1 MRVCA
6 RLTTPIPSLRG
17 VVALGLALAVTV
29 GTRPARAEA
38 TAPHSAAV
46 NAPASVAQTAPVP
59 HYSLEGFDVLAS
71 AGWGASTGSIGDLEL
86 APYGATFGVDLGYTW
101 SIGFRLG
108 AHFDGA
114 LGRAVV
120 QGRDPRIGRDFDF
133 TADTS
138 SYSGGFSVG
147 WDLRLYALLLRYT
160 LRLGVT
166 AMRWDF
172 EGTRPSSVSFEDT
185 SSPSVGLH
193 LAPGVA
199 LLWPHHWFEG
209 GVGFD
214 YLAQA
219 EDGAI
224 PSGFVGKLL
233 IGVRP

>member
-1 MRVCA
+1 M
-6 RLTTPIPSLRG
+6 RG
-17 VVALGLALAVTV
+17 VVALGFALAVTV

-38 TAPHSAAV
+38 TAPRGAAP
-46 NAPASVAQTAPVP
+46 NAPASVAETAPVP
-59 HYSLEGFDVLAS
+59 QYSLEGFDVLAS
-71 AGWGASTGSIGDLEL
+71 AGWGAATSSIGDLEL
-86 APYGATFGVDLGYTW
+86 SPYGATFGVDLGYTW

-108 AHFDGA
+108 AYFDGA

-147 WDLRLYALLLRYT
+147 WDLPLYGLLLRYK
-160 LRLGVT
+160 LGLGVT

-172 EGTRPSSVSFEDT
+172 EGIRASSVSFEDT
-185 SSPSVGLH
+185 SSPSVGPH
-193 LAPGVA
+193 LAAGVA
-199 LLWPHHWFEG
+199 LLWPHRWFEG

>member
-1 MRVCA
+1 MRLFASLPRPLPSIRSVA
-6 RLTTPIPSLRG
+6 ATGLAFAVIVGTTPAQAEP
-17 VVALGLALAVTV
+17 LAPQ
-29 GTRPARAEA
+29 RPDAR
-38 TAPHSAAV
+38 
-46 NAPASVAQTAPVP
+46 APASSVKTAPSSRR
-59 HYSLEGFDVLAS
+59 SLQGFDVLAS
-71 AGWGASTGSIGDLEL
+71 AGWGASTATIGDVEL
-86 APYGATFGVDLGYTW
+86 APYGAMFGADVGYTW

-108 AHFDGA
+108 AHFDAG
-114 LGRAVV
+114 LGREVV
-120 QGRDPRIGRDFDF
+120 QGRDPRVGRDFDF

-138 SYSGGFSVG
+138 SYNGGFSVG
-147 WDLRLYALLLRYT
+147 WDLRAYSLLLRYT

-172 EGTRPSSVSFEDT
+172 AGTRPISASFDDA

-199 LLWPHHWFEG
+199 LLWPYRWFEG

-233 IGVRP
+233 IGVRQ

>member
-1 MRVCA
+1 MIRV
-6 RLTTPIPSLRG
+6 

-29 GTRPARAEA
+29 GTRTAWAEP
-38 TAPHSAAV
+38 TAPRSAAP
-46 NAPASVAQTAPVP
+46 NASASVAETAPVP
-59 HYSLEGFDVLAS
+59 HDSLEGFDVLAS
-71 AGWGASTGSIGDLEL
+71 AGWGASTGTIGDLEL
-86 APYGATFGVDLGYTW
+86 SPYGATFGADLGYTW

-108 AHFDGA
+108 AYFDGA

-138 SYSGGFSVG
+138 SYTGGVSVG
-147 WDLRLYALLLRYT
+147 WDLRLYSLILRYK
-160 LRLGVT
+160 LGLGVT

-172 EGTRPSSVSFEDT
+172 DGARVSSVGFANAK
-185 SSPSVGLH
+185 SPSVGPH

-199 LLWPHHWFEG
+199 LLWRHHWFEG

-214 YLAQA
+214 YLAQV
-219 EDGAI
+219 EDGTI
-224 PSGFVGKLL
+224 PSGFVSKLL